1 MLRWAL
7 IFLIISM
14 IAALFGFTTVAGA
27 AAEIARVLF
36 YIFVTIFLV
45 TLILGLMA
53 AEKVRGWLG
62 R

>member
-14 IAALFGFTTVAGA
+14 IAALFGFTAVAGA

-45 TLILGLMA
+45 TLVLGLMA
-53 AEKVRGWLG
+53 AESVRGWLG